1 MSKSERKNGD
11 VKAAN
16 QSIQMGEQGIDREF
30 TPQQNLAPPHTWYTK
45 SERIKIVF
53 CSLFKGEQMRWKLY
67 GLHKLPCV
75 ESG

>member
-1 MSKSERKNGD
+1 MKTLKQQTNLYKWGNKGLIENLP
-11 VKAAN
+11 
-16 QSIQMGEQGIDREF
+16 
-30 TPQQNLAPPHTWYTK
+30 PQQNLAPPHTWYTK

-53 CSLFKGEQMRWKLY
+53 CSLVKGEQMRWKLD